1 MSVQWVIDAP
11 VDVNQHGSTSMMG
24 RYCKTYA
31 GRVEIQTRKLTLS
44 RAARN
49 LLLIIDESRT
59 ADEWLSMLHGVSD
72 ADLAAL
78 LDAGLIERAGHA
90 STASRAG
97 PAPLPATTLG
107 YSDLYD
113 SLNGLLRDQ
122 LGLFR
127 GYKFS
132 LLVERASGH
141 AELVDV
147 ARRFIDEVRE
157 LRGDTAADM
166 VQRALGFSR

>member
-1 MSVQWVIDAP
+1 MSVQWAIDAP
-11 VDVNQHGSTSMMG
+11 VDFNQHGSTSMMG
-24 RYCKTYA
+24 RYSKTYA
-31 GRVEIQTRKLTLS
+31 GRVEIQTRKQTLS

-78 LDAGLIERAGHA
+78 LDAGLIERVGQTG
-90 STASRAG
+90 TASRAG